1 MLSVVIPLY
10 NKGPHIADTLNKV
23 LAQTVAPLEII
34 VVDDGST
41 DHGPSVVKGYA
52 EQGVRLIQQANQGV
66 SAARNAG
73 VAHARSSYVAFL
85 DADDEWLPEH
95 MEQLT
100 RLIQRYPDAALFS
113 TAHQIRRDGHL
124 IQPRL
129 AFPLGWSGVV
139 EDFFGSYANG
149 LSLVNSS
156 TACVRKDA
164 LEAVGCFPVGV
175 KRGEDVIAWVKM
187 ALAHSVAHASVVT
200 AVFNQEAVNR
210 SDLNRET
217 QPPGS
222 LLFMKNWLSTG
233 QVPSHQL
240 SGFVQLFDQIA
251 LITAAGYR
259 LKGDTQAAWS
269 MAHLTCQAKRYKT
282 TAMIGVVN
290 AMPKVFLGFLRQ
302 WRHRQI

>member
-95 MEQLT
+95 IEQLT

-129 AFPLGWSGVV
+129 AFPIGWSGLV
-139 EDFFGSYANG
+139 EDFFVSYANG

-164 LEAVGCFPVGV
+164 LESVGGFPLGV
-175 KRGEDVIAWVKM
+175 KRGEDVITWVKM
-187 ALAHSVAHASVVT
+187 ALAHPVAHASVVT
-200 AVFNQEAVNR
+200 AVFNQDAVNR
-210 SDLNRET
+210 SDLNHET

-222 LLFMKNWLSTG
+222 LLFMQKSLVEN
-233 QVPSHQL
+233 QVPVNQHHSF
-240 SGFVQLFDQIA
+240 GRLFDQIA
-251 LITAAGYR
+251 LMTAAGYR
-259 LKGDTQAAWS
+259 LKGDAKAAWS
-269 MAHLTCQAKRYKT
+269 IAHLAYQANRYKT
-282 TAMIGVVN
+282 AAMIGIVN
-290 AMPKVFLGFLRQ
+290 AMPQRLLKWLRQ
-302 WRHRQI
+302 WRHRTA

>member
-52 EQGVRLIQQANQGV
+52 AQGVRLIQQANQGV

-156 TACVRKDA
+156 TACIRKDA

-175 KRGEDVIAWVKM
+175 KRGEDVVAWVKM
-187 ALAHSVAHASVVT
+187 ALAHPVAHASVVT

-222 LLFMKNWLSTG
+222 LLFMENWLSTG

-251 LITAAGYR
+251 LMTAAGYR
-259 LKGDTQAAWS
+259 LKGDTQASRSIAYL
-269 MAHLTCQAKRYKT
+269 AYQAERYKT
-282 TAMIGVVN
+282 AAIISIVN
-290 AMPKVFLGFLRQ
+290 FMPQMLLKWLRQ
-302 WRHRQI
+302 RRHRTA

>member
-66 SAARNAG
+66 SAARNVG

-187 ALAHSVAHASVVT
+187 ALAHPVAHASVVT

-217 QPPGS
+217 EPPGS
-222 LLFMKNWLSTG
+222 LLFMKKYLSADT
-233 QVPSHQL
+233 VPEHHRHSFGL
-240 SGFVQLFDQIA
+240 LFDQIA
-251 LITAAGYR
+251 VMTAAGYR
-259 LKGDTQAAWS
+259 LKGDAQAAWS
-269 MAHLTCQAKRYKT
+269 IAHLAYEADRYKAA
-282 TAMIGVVN
+282 AMIGLVN
-290 AMPKVFLGFLRQ
+290 AVPQSLLKWLRQ
-302 WRHRQI
+302 WRHRTA

>member
-23 LAQTVAPLEII
+23 LAQTVAPLEVI

-52 EQGVRLIQQANQGV
+52 AQGVRLIQQANQGV

-139 EDFFGSYANG
+139 EDFFGTYANG

-164 LEAVGCFPVGV
+164 LEAVGCFPVGM
-175 KRGEDVIAWVKM
+175 KRGEDVIVWLKL
-187 ALAHSVAHASVVT
+187 ALAYPSAHASVVT

-210 SDLNRET
+210 SDMNHET

-222 LLFMKNWLSTG
+222 LLFMKNC
-233 QVPSHQL
+233 L
-240 SGFVQLFDQIA
+240 SGDTVPAHHRHSFGQLFDQIA
-251 LITAAGYR
+251 VMTAAGYR

-269 MAHLTCQAKRYKT
+269 IAYLAFETARYKT
-282 TAMIGVVN
+282 AAIISFVN
-290 AMPKVFLGFLRQ
+290 IMPQRLLKSLRQ
-302 WRHRQI
+302 WRHRTA